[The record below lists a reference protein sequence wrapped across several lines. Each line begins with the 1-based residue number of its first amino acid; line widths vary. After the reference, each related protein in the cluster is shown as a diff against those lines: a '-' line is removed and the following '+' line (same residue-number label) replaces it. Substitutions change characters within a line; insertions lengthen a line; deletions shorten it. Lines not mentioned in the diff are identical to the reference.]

1 MPPAE
6 PLLPLLLFPSS
17 APMRSAVPISP
28 RPELEVVCVLLW
40 PVSSSVK
47 RDSSD
52 DSPPEEVLFVF
63 VSVLISESITGARS
77 ASILALLPFV
87 TPACF
92 ANASVTPCLLSP
104 NIFPII
110 LSPSSRSA
118 LSSCSAAERPLLCC
132 PSASYSDSA
141 PTFVPALS
149 DMACT
154 SSGMA
159 LPIRFSACFSFTPA
173 AFATCFTELPDIS
186 SPASIPM
193 ILPMILSPSVAV
205 R

>member
-1 MPPAE
+1 M
-6 PLLPLLLFPSS
+6 
-17 APMRSAVPISP
+17 
-28 RPELEVVCVLLW
+28 
-40 PVSSSVK
+40 
-47 RDSSD
+47 
-52 DSPPEEVLFVF
+52 FVF
-63 VSVLISESITGARS
+63 VSVLIRESITGASS
-77 ASILALLPFV
+77 ASILALLPFL

-92 ANASVTPCLLSP
+92 ARASVTPCLLSP

-159 LPIRFSACFSFTPA
+159 LPMRFSACFSFTFA

-186 SPASIPM
+186 SPASILMMLP
-193 ILPMILSPSVAV
+193 ILLSPSVAV
-205 R
+205 LMDSVYMYICLTGTIHCNYILNPPSLKALFAMISHFSVHKKEPAGSFCLT